1 MALDKLDTL
10 GLVLVKPQTLVLQL
24 LYRSAAKSLSFNR
37 NTLSLHCK
45 EIAMVDNITIVNQLL
60 TINYNKFLS
69 IFENFIE
76 LNRNEGNS
84 EIFFEQSSKKY
95 ASTVQFDM
103 FNLFLYLTFLII
115 FSNFIDFDIISHY
128 LNNSKAQS
136 DH

>member
-1 MALDKLDTL
+1 M
-10 GLVLVKPQTLVLQL
+10 
-24 LYRSAAKSLSFNR
+24 
-37 NTLSLHCK
+37 
-45 EIAMVDNITIVNQLL
+45 IDNITIINQLL

-76 LNRNEGNS
+76 LNRREENS

-136 DH
+136 DQ

>member
-1 MALDKLDTL
+1 
-10 GLVLVKPQTLVLQL
+10 
-24 LYRSAAKSLSFNR
+24 
-37 NTLSLHCK
+37 
-45 EIAMVDNITIVNQLL
+45 MVDNITIVNQLL

-136 DH
+136 DQ